1 LNREEV
7 YKNMFNLARQEKIV
21 LLVIILIILLIIGW
35 RIYTQE
41 QNAITIVPA
50 VDSIE
55 SSIEKENIQEEIC
68 IVHISGAVSN
78 PGVYQLNGNKR
89 IIDVVKIAGGELE
102 NANVDAVNLAAH
114 IFDGQKIV
122 IPFLAENSGE
132 NNNQNVLPNNNPEQY
147 GYSSQN
153 NLVNLNTAT
162 SSQLEDLPGIGPV
175 LAKSI
180 LEYRQKYGQFRDI
193 ADIKNVGGI
202 GEKRFESI
210 KEYITVY

>member
-1 LNREEV
+1 MNREEV

-21 LLVIILIILLIIGW
+21 LLVIILIILLIIGL

>member
-1 LNREEV
+1 
-7 YKNMFNLARQEKIV
+7 MFNLARQEKIV

>member
-1 LNREEV
+1 
-7 YKNMFNLARQEKIV
+7 MFNLARQEKIV
-21 LLVIILIILLIIGW
+21 LLVIILIILLIIGL

-41 QNAITIVPA
+41 QNAITIVQA

-55 SSIEKENIQEEIC
+55 SSIEKENMQEEIC

>member
-1 LNREEV
+1 
-7 YKNMFNLARQEKIV
+7 MFNLARQEKIV
-21 LLVIILIILLIIGW
+21 LLVIILIILLIIGL

-41 QNAITIVPA
+41 KNAITIVQA

-55 SSIEKENIQEEIC
+55 SSIEKENMQEEIC

-132 NNNQNVLPNNNPEQY
+132 NNNQNVLPNKNPEQY

>member
-1 LNREEV
+1 
-7 YKNMFNLARQEKIV
+7 MFNLARQEKIV
-21 LLVIILIILLIIGW
+21 LLVIILIILLIIGL

>member
-1 LNREEV
+1 MNREEV

-55 SSIEKENIQEEIC
+55 SSIEKENMQEEIC

>member
-1 LNREEV
+1 MNREEV